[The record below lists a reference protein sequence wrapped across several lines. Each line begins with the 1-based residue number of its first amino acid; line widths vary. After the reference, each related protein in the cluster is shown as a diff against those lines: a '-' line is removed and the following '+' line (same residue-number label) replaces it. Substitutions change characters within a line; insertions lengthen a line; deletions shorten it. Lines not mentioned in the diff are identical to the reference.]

1 MYNRLWNF
9 KHGSEGERS
18 WSRAKC
24 PLPETNQD
32 EERHAMKLALIV
44 AVLLCVFLSRVAFSQ
59 PVPTFKDVQYGPDP
73 VYQSLD
79 AYLAQT
85 DQPSLVLVEIH
96 GGGWNAGAKSSRGM
110 EASSGRVKNYLA
122 AGISVIS
129 INYRLTTHAPW
140 PAQLDDAARA
150 VQFVRSKANEWN
162 VDSDKVALIGGSA
175 GAHIAMMLAFSPER
189 AKPDSEDPIERQSTK
204 VRCVIQK
211 AGPADL
217 SVMIRELAKDYLP
230 RDTDRETQGAP
241 LGKVLDLVGMEAED
255 FGSEEF
261 YRRLSEISPI
271 NHVTKDSPPVFIQYK
286 VPEGVTSGDDPR
298 LKWGIHSPLSGYM
311 LEKELKAKGVPYE
324 MLMTPDLKDENNI
337 LTIENQMKTIAFIRK
352 HGGVEPPVP
361 AKRAIRSPSND

>member
-1 MYNRLWNF
+1 
-9 KHGSEGERS
+9 
-18 WSRAKC
+18 
-24 PLPETNQD
+24 
-32 EERHAMKLALIV
+32 MKFALIIP
-44 AVLLCVFLSRVAFSQ
+44 VLLYAFFSAIALAQ
-59 PVPTFKDVQYGPDP
+59 PVATFKDVQYGPDP

-85 DQPSLVLVEIH
+85 DEPSLVLIEIH
-96 GGGWNAGAKSSRGM
+96 GGGWDAGEKSSRGM
-110 EASSGRVKNYLA
+110 EASSGRVDNYLE
-122 AGISVIS
+122 AGISVVS
-129 INYRLTTHAPW
+129 INYRLTAEAPW

-150 VQFVRSKANEWN
+150 VQFVKSKAKEWN
-162 VDSDKVALIGGSA
+162 IDPDKVSLIGGSA

-189 AKPDSEDPIERQSTK
+189 AKPDSHDPIERQSTK

-217 SVMIRELAKDYLP
+217 SVMIRELAKDYLSK
-230 RDTDRETQGAP
+230 DADRGTNGSP
-241 LGKVLDLVGMEAED
+241 LGKVLALVGMEAKD

-271 NHVTKDSPPVFIQYK
+271 NHITKDSPPVFIQHK

-324 MLMTPDLKDENNI
+324 MLMTPNLKDENNI
-337 LTIENQMKTIAFIRK
+337 LTVGNQMKNIAFIRK
-352 HGGVEPPVP
+352 HCGV
-361 AKRAIRSPSND
+361 SPSNETASLSP